1 MVNFLKR
8 FGISET
14 ISAILMIAV
23 GVTILIWPNLLTTL
37 IAVYLIV
44 VGVVKLISG

>member
-1 MVNFLKR
+1 MSKFLKKI
-8 FGISET
+8 GIGDTFASV
-14 ISAILMIAV
+14 LMIGI

-44 VGVVKLISG
+44 VGVVKLVSK